1 MDHVEPPLFADVDPY
16 LWSTPDS
23 RWDTP
28 LGFVEN
34 VLPCPTGSLVAP
46 TGTDMQASTN
56 RQPDPPADVVDLA
69 PLSAACR
76 DLVAWYDELIA
87 GERPPIARL
96 DQVITTLQ
104 ALPTVGGRIGRDID
118 LIVNGGAH
126 HTHDEIIGAV
136 ERLRTLANHQPDEAA
151 SSHQQPPR
159 QTQRSKR
166 RNRPTTQAPLPGLGL
181 AGEGGLQ

>member
-1 MDHVEPPLFADVDPY
+1 
-16 LWSTPDS
+16 
-23 RWDTP
+23 
-28 LGFVEN
+28 
-34 VLPCPTGSLVAP
+34 
-46 TGTDMQASTN
+46 MQASTN

-87 GERPPIARL
+87 GARPPIARL

-104 ALPTVGGRIGRDID
+104 ALPTLGGRIGRDID

-136 ERLRTLANHQPDEAA
+136 ERLRTLANHQADETA
-151 SSHQQPPR
+151 SSNQKPPR

-166 RNRPTTQAPLPGLGL
+166 RTRPAGQAPLPGLGL
-181 AGEGGLQ
+181 AGERGLQ